1 MLFLTS
7 RAPRS
12 VDLILARR
20 LLHRWETGGAPL
32 AVVHRGGERRH
43 CGAGFARG
51 QLRLQAFEAPPSW
64 AAAPGACDEEPPC
77 AVCLEPVLTGRVVAG
92 PACLH
97 RLHEACALQLATSAG
112 FQHCVCPTCRAPLL
126 AVNCRAPGEAGCAAA
141 GDEDTE
147 EEEDEAPQ
155 RGISAQ
161 ARAPLAGITSTR
173 ALADPLADAQDLELL
188 QLLLQ
193 QAARSA
199 GRQRTWF
206 GPTLAPEASD
216 GDDEDDFGSSD
227 DGDDDDDEAEQRRR
241 EMRRGSPRGS
251 LMRFFCRRPVEQPAG
266 DASNAAAAAEEG
278 APQLAAEAGAATPA
292 PSTPAPAERQPQCG
306 CVVM

>member
-1 MLFLTS
+1 
-7 RAPRS
+7 
-12 VDLILARR
+12 
-20 LLHRWETGGAPL
+20 
-32 AVVHRGGERRH
+32 
-43 CGAGFARG
+43 
-51 QLRLQAFEAPPSW
+51 
-64 AAAPGACDEEPPC
+64 
-77 AVCLEPVLTGRVVAG
+77 
-92 PACLH
+92 
-97 RLHEACALQLATSAG
+97 
-112 FQHCVCPTCRAPLL
+112 LL
-126 AVNCRAPGEAGCAAA
+126 ACTN
-141 GDEDTE
+141 
-147 EEEDEAPQ
+147 
-155 RGISAQ
+155 
-161 ARAPLAGITSTR
+161 TR
-173 ALADPLADAQDLELL
+173 ALADPLAGAQDLELL

-227 DGDDDDDEAEQRRR
+227 DDADDEAEQRRR

-278 APQLAAEAGAATPA
+278 APQLAAEAGAAAPA
-292 PSTPAPAERQPQCG
+292 PATPAPAERQPQCG